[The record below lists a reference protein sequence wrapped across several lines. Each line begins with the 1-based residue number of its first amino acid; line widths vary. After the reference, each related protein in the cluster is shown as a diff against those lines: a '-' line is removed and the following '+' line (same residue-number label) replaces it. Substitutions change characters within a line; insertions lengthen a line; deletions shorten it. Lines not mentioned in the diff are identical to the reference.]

1 MFGKGD
7 DPSLTLLDVARSG
20 VELDGIVGGVTS
32 HWLVREVEESLA
44 HRAVDVNRLAAS
56 CGRETPIE
64 VVSRIGFGVDT
75 RRPRAASPA
84 LRLGS

>member
-1 MFGKGD
+1 MGCRSPLVTKN
-7 DPSLTLLDVARSG
+7 PSLTG
-20 VELDGIVGGVTS
+20 P
-32 HWLVREVEESLA
+32 
-44 HRAVDVNRLAAS
+44 VDVIRRAAS